1 MVTSILSSTTSS
13 SIPPPP
19 GIPSHD
25 KEPLDGPGSSGG
37 PSTSGLNGN
46 NNDEASHETT
56 TTANGSDDNNN
67 NNNDD
72 DLVTIC
78 MTVFIFRAAPDLY
91 STRHVLMYFTSPD
104 LPHLHETVHTQRLDE
119 KAADWFVDRRRDR
132 ADWATERNYASH
144 VNAGA
149 VRVPRARA
157 LLPVEIVAAIP
168 TKGRDGEWNCQH
180 FLYEGLQAIVD
191 RGLQTQG
198 WYDAIEDEMMDK
210 IFDGTVG

>member
-1 MVTSILSSTTSS
+1 M
-13 SIPPPP
+13 
-19 GIPSHD
+19 
-25 KEPLDGPGSSGG
+25 
-37 PSTSGLNGN
+37 
-46 NNDEASHETT
+46 
-56 TTANGSDDNNN
+56 
-67 NNNDD
+67 
-72 DLVTIC
+72 TI
-78 MTVFIFRAAPDLY
+78 FIFRASPDLY

-104 LPHLHETVHTQRLDE
+104 LPHFHETVHTQRMDE
-119 KAADWFVDRRRDR
+119 QAADWFVDRLRDK
-132 ADWATERNYASH
+132 ADWATERNYANH

-149 VRVPRARA
+149 VLVPRGQE
-157 LLPVEIVAAIP
+157 LLPVGIVAAIP